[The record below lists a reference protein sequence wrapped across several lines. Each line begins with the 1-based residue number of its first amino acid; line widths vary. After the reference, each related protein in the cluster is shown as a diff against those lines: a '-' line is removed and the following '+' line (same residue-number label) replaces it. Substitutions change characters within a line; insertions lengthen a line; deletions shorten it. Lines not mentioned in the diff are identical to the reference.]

1 MNTIADSDVFYLI
14 PYIKK
19 IMINLQKKKET
30 SLCRKKDRRCHY
42 LLLWEA
48 SLTVEASFSA
58 TAFFLVLFS
67 LLTLFQ
73 MMFVFHQVQFS
84 LADTVWKYET
94 MGTKL
99 GTVNG
104 ILENKVLIQWNEK
117 ESVCFVKHREKI
129 PFIGSSFA
137 GVSFY
142 QQMKI
147 NDYKGRSMVP
157 DKSFDKEYVFIT
169 ENGRVY
175 HRKRSCVYLNPD
187 IQGVNYQRVAAL
199 RNESGG
205 IYKSCKS
212 CCGKKIPEM
221 LGTVYITSYGECFHL
236 NKGCP
241 GLKRTIRRVERAEVG
256 GMLPCSKCATETG
269 G

>member
-1 MNTIADSDVFYLI
+1 MNIKADSDVFYLI

-30 SLCRKKDRRCHY
+30 SLCHKKDRRCHC

-73 MMFVFHQVQFS
+73 MMFTLHTVQFS
-84 LADTVWKYET
+84 LADTVWQYET

-104 ILENKVLIQWNEK
+104 VLENQVLIQWNEK
-117 ESVCFVKHREKI
+117 DEICFVWHREKI
-129 PFIGSSFA
+129 PFIGSSLA
-137 GVSFY
+137 GISFY

-157 DKSFDKEYVFIT
+157 DRSAAKEYVFIA

-175 HRKRSCVYLNPD
+175 HKKRNCVYLNPD
-187 IQGVNYQRVAAL
+187 IQGVRYQRVAVL
-199 RNESGG
+199 RNESGSR
-205 IYKSCKS
+205 YKSCKS
-212 CCGKKIPEM
+212 CCRKKTPES
-221 LGTVYITSYGECFHL
+221 GETVYITSYGECFHM
-236 NKGCP
+236 NKLCS
-241 GLKRTIRRVERAEVG
+241 GLRRTVRRVELDKVG
-256 GMLPCSKCATETG
+256 SMPPCSKCAEH
-269 G
+269 